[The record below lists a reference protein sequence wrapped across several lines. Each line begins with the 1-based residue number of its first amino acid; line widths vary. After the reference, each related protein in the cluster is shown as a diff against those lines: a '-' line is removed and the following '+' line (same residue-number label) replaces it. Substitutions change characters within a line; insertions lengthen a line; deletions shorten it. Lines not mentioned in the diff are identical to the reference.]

1 MINALTNALR
11 SIWTKKVR
19 SFLTMLGV
27 IIGVA
32 QIIALVGLG
41 QGVKNSVTD
50 QVTQLGTNVLF
61 VLPGKLQDSK
71 GGFNPGSSVGAST
84 ITESD
89 LTLLK
94 GQKEITTIS
103 PLTLL
108 AGLPT
113 ADSGKT
119 QAIGGMIIAIEP
131 DFFKIMTTVKPTVG
145 RIFTMEE
152 NTKSAKVVVLGNTVS
167 KQLFP
172 TTESKDVIGKPVTIG
187 KNTFNVI
194 GIVEDTNSG
203 SSIASG
209 DSYGSMIMMPYQTGR
224 ATNANSQIF
233 RIALKID
240 PALDA
245 QDYAKKLTSMIAAQH
260 GAEDITAFTQKD
272 LLSVVDSILSLIT
285 TAIVGLA
292 SISLIVGGIGIMN
305 IMLVAVTERTKEIG
319 LRKALGATR
328 SSILVQF
335 LTESAIISLLG
346 GAIGVLIVWLASIVV
361 AAKADLQIV
370 INLNSVLMA
379 TGFSLGVG
387 ILFGLLPAFRA
398 ARKDAIEALRYE

>member
-71 GGFNPGSSVGAST
+71 GGFNPSSSVGAST

-113 ADSGKT
+113 ADGGKA
-119 QAIGGMIIAIEP
+119 QAVGGMIIAIEP

-145 RIFTMEE
+145 RIFTVEE

-187 KNTFNVI
+187 KNTFSVI

-209 DSYGSMIMMPYQTGR
+209 DSYGSMIMMPYLTGR
-224 ATNANSQIF
+224 ATNSNSQIF

-260 GAEDITAFTQKD
+260 GAEDITVFTQKD

-346 GAIGVLIVWLASIVV
+346 GAIGVLIVLIASLVV

-370 INLNSVLMA
+370 INLNSVLVA

>member
-1 MINALTNALR
+1 MWQAITNALR
-11 SIWTKKVR
+11 SIWTKKTR
-19 SFLTMLGV
+19 SILTMLGV

-32 QIIALVGLG
+32 QIIALIGLG

-71 GGFNPGSSVGAST
+71 GGFNPGASVGSST
-84 ITESD
+84 ITEAD

-94 GQKEITTIS
+94 KQPEVTTIT
-103 PLTLL
+103 PLTML

-113 ADSGKT
+113 SNAGKT
-119 QAIGGMIIAIEP
+119 QAVGAMIIAVEP
-131 DFFKIMTTVKPTVG
+131 DFFNIMTTIKPTAG
-145 RIFTMEE
+145 RIFTKEE
-152 NTKSAKVVVLGNTVS
+152 NSKSEKVIVLGNTVS
-167 KQLFP
+167 TQLFP
-172 TTESKDVIGKPVTIG
+172 NVEAKDIVGKSISIG
-187 KNTFNVI
+187 KNSFTVV

-203 SSIASG
+203 SSLASG
-209 DSYGSMIMMPYQTGR
+209 DSYGSMVMMPYLTGK
-224 ATNANSQIF
+224 ATNSNSQIF

-240 PALDA
+240 PALNA
-245 QDYAKKLTSMIAAQH
+245 QEYAKKITTMIADAH
-260 GAEDITAFTQKD
+260 GTEDITVFTQKD

-305 IMLVAVTERTKEIG
+305 IMLVAVSERTKEIG

-328 SSILVQF
+328 GSILLQF

-346 GAIGVLIVWLASIVV
+346 GAIGVLLVWIASIVV
-361 AAKADLQIV
+361 QRQADLQIV
-370 INLNSVLMA
+370 INLNSILTA

-387 ILFGLLPAFRA
+387 VLFGLLPAFRA